1 MEESDR
7 DRPPSTR
14 HGDEPSYGGQPLLN
28 PISYQSEYQ
37 QDSQH
42 RQQTYPPYS
51 SNLVYNIPQQ
61 THSSSYAPVQS
72 YAPRQTAAI
81 EVLSSQFAGSSQY
94 YVAGESPTSVPAGV
108 SHHPSSSQFSSPSY
122 AQYSPTAARLPHAY
136 ASAIPEL
143 NQPPASEP
151 VEDPEFSQ
159 QNHTAAAL
167 DDAYSQYQSALK
179 RTFQNMRDGRLG
191 EAGTSL
197 LTISDWLLS
206 NAVELGLVRDEQ
218 ELYGDRTRLWNE
230 FNTCWLVVL
239 QKEKEM
245 LQEYIATGQALQP
258 PREILREE
266 MLERM
271 GRELIALCDS
281 MERHGLVDYQMG
293 VWEEE
298 ILGAIQECL
307 DLLEGKNAEPG
318 APPEGSTSA
327 SAAPRNPDRSA
338 GSQHNS

>member
-14 HGDEPSYGGQPLLN
+14 HGDEPSFGGQPLLN
-28 PISYQSEYQ
+28 PINYQSEYQ
-37 QDSQH
+37 PDSQH
-42 RQQTYPPYS
+42 RQQNYPPYS

-61 THSSSYAPVQS
+61 THNSSYAPVQS

-94 YVAGESPTSVPAGV
+94 YVPGESPTSVPTGV

-159 QNHTAAAL
+159 QNHSATAL
-167 DDAYSQYQSALK
+167 DDAYNQYQSALK

-245 LQEYIATGQALQP
+245 LQEYIATGQAPQP

-307 DLLEGKNAEPG
+307 DLLEGNAESG
-318 APPEGSTSA
+318 APPEGSASA
-327 SAAPRNPDRSA
+327 SAAARNPDRTA